1 MKEKHTKSSSKTDWD
16 RLNRMD
22 DKEIDYSDIPETD
35 ENFWKNAKL
44 VMPANKSRISIR
56 LDQEVLE
63 WFKSLGKGYQTKIN
77 AVLKSY
83 MDAHR

>member
-1 MKEKHTKSSSKTDWD
+1 MKEKNYVSKTDWERLD
-16 RLNRMD
+16 RMND
-22 DKEIDYSDIPETD
+22 DEIDYSDIPELD
-35 ENFWKNAKL
+35 EHFWKNAKL
-44 VMPANKSRISIR
+44 VMPVKKSRISIR

-63 WFKSLGKGYQTKIN
+63 WFKSQGKGYQTKIN